1 MRVSVYRKAH
11 FNAAHRL
18 ARRDW
23 SDEKNKEV
31 FGLCS
36 NPNYH
41 GHNYYIEAKVTGEID
56 QETGFVIDI
65 AILNEI
71 LRTEVLDYMDHSN
84 LNEDIAEFKELI
96 PTGENIVVV
105 VYNRI
110 RAKLDTKYDLKV
122 KLWETERNYFEY
134 PAGND

>member
-1 MRVSVYRKAH
+1 MH

-41 GHNYYIEAKVTGEID
+41 GHNYYVEAKVTGEID

-65 AILNEI
+65 AVLNEI
-71 LRTEVLDYMDHSN
+71 LRTEVLEPLDHSN
-84 LNEDIAEFKELI
+84 LNEDIAEFKTLN

-105 VYNRI
+105 VYDRI
-110 RAKLDTKYDLKV
+110 RAKLDSKYDLKV

>member
-1 MRVSVYRKAH
+1 MRVSVYRKMH

-41 GHNYYIEAKVTGEID
+41 GHNYYVEAKVTGEID

-65 AILNEI
+65 AVLNEI
-71 LRTEVLDYMDHSN
+71 LRTEVLEPLDHSN
-84 LNEDIAEFKELI
+84 LNEDIAEFKTLN

-105 VYNRI
+105 VYDRI
-110 RAKLDTKYDLKV
+110 RAKLDSKYDLKV